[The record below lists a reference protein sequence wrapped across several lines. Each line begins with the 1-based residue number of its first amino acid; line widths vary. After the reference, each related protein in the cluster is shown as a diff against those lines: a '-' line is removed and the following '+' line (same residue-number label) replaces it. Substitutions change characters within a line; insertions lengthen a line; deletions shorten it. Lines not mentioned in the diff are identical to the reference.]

1 MIDYGFAW
9 ATCRPGRPPSYESI
23 YSGPAPESPA
33 TILTEA
39 TDPRQF
45 PVPQLP
51 ESSVHEP
58 QRARAGDQSEP
69 GDDHSFGLSSRL
81 QRLSGV
87 SESCATSGITGSHY
101 SGAASSLIRYP

>member
-1 MIDYGFAW
+1 MKASIQ
-9 ATCRPGRPPSYESI
+9 TC
-23 YSGPAPESPA
+23 SGIPA

-69 GDDHSFGLSSRL
+69 GDDHSLASLLGFKGYPEF
-81 QRLSGV
+81 QKAGNV
-87 SESCATSGITGSHY
+87 WYTGSHY